1 MTYSRSDAMHKPP
14 PLETI
19 VAVLIVVAPVLV
31 GILGFTT
38 EPRHDVPEWLQLRAG
53 ELDQC
58 TLYVQI
64 VFFLAALLGLST
76 VAVSVLITNYASA
89 AAFFVGS
96 IWGVIAIAFVLPHMT
111 LGYRAAMPPAGITGD
126 PILVPT
132 NFDFR
137 AFQAQLWPQ
146 LVDPAICA
154 LAGAAVVTVGAAIT
168 LAVRRHLHRR
178 AIARTTGAVVQP

>member
-1 MTYSRSDAMHKPP
+1 MTDSRSDAMHKPRP
-14 PLETI
+14 PETI

-76 VAVSVLITNYASA
+76 VAVNVLITNYASA

-96 IWGVIAIAFVLPHMT
+96 IWSVFAIAFVLPDMT
-111 LGYRAAMPPAGITGD
+111 LGYRGARPPAGMMGD

-146 LVDPAICA
+146 LVDPAIWA
-154 LAGAAVVTVGAAIT
+154 LAGAAVVTVGAATT
-168 LAVRRHLHRR
+168 LTVRRHLHHRVN
-178 AIARTTGAVVQP
+178 ARTTGAGVQP